1 MQRGYNFLDSELFF
15 VLLLFERLIKQ
26 HYFCYYSNWYPFEGT
41 CQNRFLAYE
50 IEYEIGIMN
59 FSEFDEKFIPLLG
72 VFFLLN
78 ELLFSKCKEDFF
90 FDWYFYRLIKLLNSN
105 NIFCSF
111 YISSKRKES
120 LVTWPQIWPA

>member
-26 HYFCYYSNWYPFEGT
+26 RYFCYYSNWYPFEGT

-50 IEYEIGIMN
+50 IEYDIGIMN

>member
-26 HYFCYYSNWYPFEGT
+26 RYFCYYSNWYPFEGT

-105 NIFCSF
+105 NIFSF

>member
-1 MQRGYNFLDSELFF
+1 
-15 VLLLFERLIKQ
+15 
-26 HYFCYYSNWYPFEGT
+26 
-41 CQNRFLAYE
+41 
-50 IEYEIGIMN
+50 MN

-90 FDWYFYRLIKLLNSN
+90 DWYFYWLIKLLNSN
-105 NIFCSF
+105 NISSSF

-120 LVTWPQIWPA
+120 LVTSA

>member
-26 HYFCYYSNWYPFEGT
+26 RYFCYYSNWYPFEGT

-50 IEYEIGIMN
+50 IEYDIGIMN
-59 FSEFDEKFIPLLG
+59 FSEFDEKFIPFLLG

-90 FDWYFYRLIKLLNSN
+90 FD
-105 NIFCSF
+105 
-111 YISSKRKES
+111 
-120 LVTWPQIWPA
+120 

>member
-26 HYFCYYSNWYPFEGT
+26 RYFCYYSNWYPFEGT

>member
-26 HYFCYYSNWYPFEGT
+26 RYFCYYSNWYPFEGT

-78 ELLFSKCKEDFF
+78 ELLFSKCKKDFF